1 MATPPVPEL
10 LRAHL
15 NQLALEDQRLDGR
28 SRFEGR
34 NVVVETGVL
43 PRAEGS
49 ARVTMGDT
57 IVLAGV
63 KSVSYTHLTLPTICS
78 V

>member
-15 NQLALEDQRLDGR
+15 NQLALDDQRLDGR

-34 NVVVETGVL
+34 NVVVETVPEMCIL
-43 PRAEGS
+43 K
-49 ARVTMGDT
+49 
-57 IVLAGV
+57 L
-63 KSVSYTHLTLPTICS
+63 YPTN
-78 V
+78 